1 MIKNS
6 RSVMKNFE
14 VKNAATIIVLRG
26 SNENSKVLMGQRGE
40 GASFMPNKFVFPG
53 GAVDK
58 GDSGIIPD
66 DKINKEMLLN
76 LKMKSESGIE
86 SAIVAA
92 GIRELWEETGLIL
105 GSFSKHTPTTQHKSW
120 EEFFKNGY
128 QPNAKNMD
136 LIFRAITPPGRTR
149 RFDARFFLVNSEN
162 IHGDLDDFSNAS
174 GELSHLQWIGL
185 TAAESLDLPIITQ
198 IVLKEVYSIM
208 NGSSQSGY
216 PFYYHDG
223 GTSHLERLRRN

>member
-1 MIKNS
+1 
-6 RSVMKNFE
+6 MKSLE
-14 VKNAATIIVLRG
+14 VKNAATIILVRG
-26 SNENSKVLMGQRGE
+26 SNENSKVLMGQRGK

-53 GAVDK
+53 GSVDK
-58 GDSGIIPD
+58 EDSEIISD
-66 DKINKEMLLN
+66 DAINREMFQN

-105 GSFSKHTPTTQHKSW
+105 GSFSKKILTTQHKSW
-120 EEFFKNGY
+120 EKFFRAGY

-149 RFDARFFLVNSEN
+149 RFDARFFLVNAEN

-198 IVLKEVYSIM
+198 IVLKEVQSIM
-208 NGSSQSGY
+208 NGSSPKGY
-216 PFYYHDG
+216 PFYYHEG
-223 GTSHLERLRRN
+223 ETSHFERLERN

>member
-1 MIKNS
+1 
-6 RSVMKNFE
+6 MKNLE
-14 VKNAATIIVLRG
+14 VKNAATVILLRG
-26 SNENSKVLMGQRGE
+26 SNENLRVLMGQRGK

-53 GAVDK
+53 GSVDK
-58 GDSGIIPD
+58 GDSEIISD
-66 DKINKEMLLN
+66 DAINKEMFQN

-105 GSFSKHTPTTQHKSW
+105 GSFCKKIPTTENKSW
-120 EEFFKNGY
+120 EEFFRTGY

-149 RFDARFFLVNSEN
+149 RFDARFFLVDAEN

-185 TAAESLDLPIITQ
+185 TGAESLDLPIITQ
-198 IVLKEVYSIM
+198 IVLKEVQSIM
-208 NGSSQSGY
+208 NGSSPKGY
-216 PFYYHDG
+216 PFYYHEG
-223 GTSHLERLRRN
+223 GTSHFERLERN

>member
-1 MIKNS
+1 
-6 RSVMKNFE
+6 MKSLE
-14 VKNAATIIVLRG
+14 VKNAATIILVRG
-26 SNENSKVLMGQRGE
+26 SNENSKVLMGQRGK

-53 GAVDK
+53 GSVDK
-58 GDSGIIPD
+58 EDSEIISD
-66 DKINKEMLLN
+66 DAINREMFQN

-105 GSFSKHTPTTQHKSW
+105 GSFSKKILTTQHKSW
-120 EEFFKNGY
+120 EEFFRAGY

-149 RFDARFFLVNSEN
+149 RFDARFFLVNAEN

-198 IVLKEVYSIM
+198 IVLKEVQSIM
-208 NGSSQSGY
+208 NGSSPKGY
-216 PFYYHDG
+216 PFYYHEG
-223 GTSHLERLRRN
+223 GTSHFERLERI

>member
-1 MIKNS
+1 MN
-6 RSVMKNFE
+6 NLE
-14 VKNAATIIVLRG
+14 VKNAASIILLRG
-26 SNENSKVLMGQRGE
+26 YNDNPKVLMGQRGK

-53 GAVDK
+53 GAVDNE
-58 GDSGIIPD
+58 DSKVISD
-66 DKINKEMLLN
+66 DAINKEMLLN

-105 GSFSKHTPTTQHKSW
+105 GSLSKHIPAMQHKSW
-120 EEFFKNGY
+120 EEFFRTGY
-128 QPNAKNMD
+128 QPNAKNME

-149 RFDARFFLVNSEN
+149 RFDARFFLVNAED

-198 IVLKEVYSIM
+198 IVLKEVQSIL
-208 NGSSQSGY
+208 NGDRPRGY
-216 PFYYHDG
+216 PFYYHEG
-223 GTSHLERLRRN
+223 GISHFERLERY